1 MKFDY
6 KVSKYLNDEN
16 NILLNVIYNSI
27 SILSS
32 IIVCILVII
41 KYDNTSKKI
50 FFKTFIICL
59 SVMMFFKK
67 YMKRKRP
74 YLRHKDINNNDI
86 LPTNKYYSFPSSH
99 VMSSVII
106 SLIITKQLKVKYFFP
121 IFPLFVIIS
130 RIGLGVHY
138 LTDCLFSLLFT
149 YIINFIFYL

>member
-6 KVSKYLNDEN
+6 KVSKFFNSNNVGLNS
-16 NILLNVIYNSI
+16 IYNTISLLS
-27 SILSS
+27 SILSC
-32 IIVCILVII
+32 IIII
-41 KYDNTSKKI
+41 IIYDKTQKKI

-59 SVMMFFKK
+59 SVMLFFKK

-74 YLRHKDINNNDI
+74 YLRHKDISNNDI
-86 LPTNKYYSFPSSH
+86 ISTHKYYSFPSSH

-106 SLIITKQLKVKYFFP
+106 SLIISKQLKIKHFFP

>member
-6 KVSKYLNDEN
+6 KVSKFFNNNNVGLNSM
-16 NILLNVIYNSI
+16 YNTI
-27 SILSS
+27 SLLSS
-32 IIVCILVII
+32 IISCIVII
-41 KYDNTSKKI
+41 ILYDKTPKKI

-59 SVMMFFKK
+59 SVMLFFKK

-86 LPTNKYYSFPSSH
+86 ISTNKYYSFPSSH
-99 VMSSVII
+99 VMSGVII
-106 SLIITKQLKVKYFFP
+106 SLIISKQLKIKYFFP
-121 IFPLFVIIS
+121 IFPIFVIIS

>member
-67 YMKRKRP
+67 YMKEKDLCP
-74 YLRHKDINNNDI
+74 RHKDINNNDI